1 MSDLPKISD
10 AEWNVM
16 KVLWN
21 NKHPVTFSE
30 IVEGLGEA
38 CDWSPK
44 TVHTHV
50 SRLVKKGAIKVI
62 KENKHYQYSPTV
74 TEDEMM
80 NLETESFINKIYQG
94 SVNLFVSHFLKKQK
108 LNKGEISELKKILD
122 ENMK

>member
-1 MSDLPKISD
+1 MRDLPKISD

-16 KVLWN
+16 KVLWK
-21 NKHPVTFSE
+21 KHPAAFSE
-30 IVEGLGEA
+30 IVEGLDEA

-50 SRLVKKGAIKVI
+50 SRLVKKGAIDVI

-108 LNKGEISELKKILD
+108 LNKDEISELKKILN

>member
-1 MSDLPKISD
+1 MRDLPKISD
-10 AEWNVM
+10 SEWNVM

-21 NKHPVTFSE
+21 KHPATFSE
-30 IVEGLGEA
+30 IVEGLDGD

-50 SRLVKKGAIKVI
+50 SRLVKKGAIDVI

-80 NLETESFINKIYQG
+80 NLETESFINKIYEG

-108 LNKGEISELKKILD
+108 LDKNEISELRKILD

>member
-10 AEWNVM
+10 SEWNIM

-21 NKHPVTFSE
+21 KHPITFSE
-30 IVEGLGEA
+30 IVEGLDKG

-50 SRLVKKGAIKVI
+50 SRLVKKGAIDVI
-62 KENKHYQYSPTV
+62 KENKHYQYSPAV

-108 LNKGEISELKKILD
+108 LNKDEISELKKILN